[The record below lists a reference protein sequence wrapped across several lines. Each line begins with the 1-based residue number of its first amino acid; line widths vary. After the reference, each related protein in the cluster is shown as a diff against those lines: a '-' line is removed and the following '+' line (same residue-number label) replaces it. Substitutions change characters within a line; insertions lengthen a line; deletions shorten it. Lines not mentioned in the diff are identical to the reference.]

1 MSLIRSQARVGRE
14 LLRRAATISVR
25 NSSSSRSS
33 SSTGPEINKKQALYG
48 DYHYR
53 ESIERGRQSYTRRNV
68 LTALGLVGV
77 VTGIYFYSLKAVRQE
92 DYSDIPM
99 PPEPSAEQ
107 KSQFE
112 K

>member
-1 MSLIRSQARVGRE
+1 MLSLIRKQTSAGRD
-14 LLRRAATISVR
+14 LYKAAAVAVR
-25 NSSSSRSS
+25 NSSS
-33 SSTGPEINKKQALYG
+33 GPEINKKQALYG

-53 ESIERGRQSYTRRNV
+53 ESIERGRRSYTKRNV
-68 LTALGLVGV
+68 ATALALGGL

-107 KSQFE
+107 KSKFE
-112 K
+112 SMSK

>member
-1 MSLIRSQARVGRE
+1 
-14 LLRRAATISVR
+14 
-25 NSSSSRSS
+25 SSR
-33 SSTGPEINKKQALYG
+33 SSTGPEINKKRALYG

-68 LTALGLVGV
+68 VTALGLVGV